1 MSLVWISDML
11 ISSSSQFIPKLTLF
25 CTQIFEIT
33 YAYFGQQDTQ
43 NLVVNFMLISTH
55 CQRNLQTLQQQNFY
69 ILCVVPVSWL
79 TRKEQNIL
87 HSQCTT
93 SPCGLKNKVYH
104 TSKALCCIQAV
115 IFVCMNQLEM
125 STDWPKCGY
134 KLAGCELTRVQ
145 NNWFWLPLW
154 SS

>member
-1 MSLVWISDML
+1 MNFRYGHFILKSIHTQVDFILYSDFWNYL
-11 ISSSSQFIPKLTLF
+11 CLFWSTRHTKLSSQFH
-25 CTQIFEIT
+25 
-33 YAYFGQQDTQ
+33 
-43 NLVVNFMLISTH
+43 VNH

-125 STDWPKCGY
+125 GADWPKCGY
-134 KLAGCELTRVQ
+134 KFAGCELTWVQ
-145 NNWFWLPLW
+145 NNRFWLPLW